1 MSGLAIL
8 QPMPFRVVPALSSL
22 GEGIANLASAEPR
35 EAFVVPGVAIRL
47 VIDLGTTRTIDTI
60 FAGFT
65 DAVAD
70 AAWSVAVDPDFRE
83 LHLGTVAH
91 SYRRAPLRHGLVVL
105 PEPVATRYLRIEV
118 AASALGVVTVGR
130 AIRPEGHEW
139 GGGRPIQDGTRVER
153 LPGGGFGIA
162 PGAVSGGWQWTMPG
176 LSDELVERLYA
187 LALDVGIGGTILV
200 VEDPDA
206 GPALNERIH
215 WGLLTRLE
223 PFVRQQPGDT
233 KWAMQVQDW

>member
-1 MSGLAIL
+1 MSALAIV
-8 QPMPFRVVPALSSL
+8 QPLPFALVPASS
-22 GEGIANLASAEPR
+22 SAGQDIVQLLTPDPR
-35 EAFVVPGVAIRL
+35 EAFVVPGVPVRL
-47 VIDLGTTRTIDTI
+47 VIDLGTAQPVDTI
-60 FAGFT
+60 FAGFS
-65 DAVAD
+65 DARAD
-70 AAWSVAVDPDFRE
+70 AIWSVSVDPGFRQV
-83 LHLGTVAH
+83 HVGPVAH

-105 PEPVATRYLRIEV
+105 PSPVVTRYVRIEV
-118 AASALGVVTVGR
+118 AATALGAVAVGL

-153 LPGGGFGIA
+153 LAGGGFGIA

-187 LALDVGIGGTILV
+187 LALDAGIGGTILV
-200 VEDPDA
+200 VEDPDD

-223 PFVRQQPGDT
+223 PFARQQPGDT